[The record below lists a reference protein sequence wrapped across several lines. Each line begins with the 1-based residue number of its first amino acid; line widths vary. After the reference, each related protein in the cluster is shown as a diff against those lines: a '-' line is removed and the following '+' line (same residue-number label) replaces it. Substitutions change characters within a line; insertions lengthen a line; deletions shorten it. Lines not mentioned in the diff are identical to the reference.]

1 MQCSKSR
8 NIRHR
13 PPPPSVPYR
22 IVSSMVFWCLG
33 VHKKNPR
40 KARVS
45 SVHIFR
51 YGCTYDTYIT
61 NHYHTIHCHTIHCH
75 TRHYYTLQYCTLPYN
90 TLAYTAVPYNTLPYD
105 TLPYNTLSMHYHTT
119 NYHSIYDHTIH
130 YNALHYICI
139 HIYIYV
145 DLCVY
150 ISIYIFITLHRFL
163 GGAVVGNFW
172 VYSAR
177 TCLFS
182 LLQDHVM
189 VTAHVASSRIQQ
201 RNHIDPTHMAWLSGM
216 VPYPGHTV
224 SIIM

>member
-1 MQCSKSR
+1 MPQRAQEKSSKSSCF
-8 NIRHR
+8 IGSYL
-13 PPPPSVPYR
+13 PIWLY
-22 IVSSMVFWCLG
+22 L
-33 VHKKNPR
+33 
-40 KARVS
+40 
-45 SVHIFR
+45 R
-51 YGCTYDTYIT
+51 YIHYHTYIT
-61 NHYHTIHCHTIHCH
+61 NHYHTIHCHTMHCH

-150 ISIYIFITLHRFL
+150 ISMYIFITLHRFL